1 MSILFE
7 NLMFCIFIVA
17 DFIWLVQIWKTT
29 KTFSISEKLRSVTFT
44 TAFLLGFVWMA
55 LENPILGAIF
65 CMIGFMVSQF
75 TVAVTFYEN
84 YKELEIPHE

>member
-7 NLMFCIFIVA
+7 NLM
-17 DFIWLVQIWKTT
+17 
-29 KTFSISEKLRSVTFT
+29 
-44 TAFLLGFVWMA
+44 
-55 LENPILGAIF
+55 F

-75 TVAVTFYEN
+75 TVAVLFYEN

>member
-17 DFIWLVQIWKTT
+17 NFIWLVQIWKTT
-29 KTFSISEKLRSVTFT
+29 KTF
-44 TAFLLGFVWMA
+44 
-55 LENPILGAIF
+55 
-65 CMIGFMVSQF
+65 
-75 TVAVTFYEN
+75 TVAVTFYET